1 MANLEELREKYPP
14 QKYETQVEFE
24 RVMTQMN
31 EEQTHI
37 NHPFI
42 DREMELAKQRKILE
56 TQKQSINIQL
66 NQIKLESIELEQKRK
81 DINRVFY
88 DLKHE
93 LLEAN
98 PREDF
103 ARKEEGAA

>member
-1 MANLEELREKYPP
+1 
-14 QKYETQVEFE
+14 
-24 RVMTQMN
+24 MTQMN

-37 NHPFI
+37 NRPFI
-42 DREMELAKQRKILE
+42 DRELELAKQRKMLE

-93 LLEAN
+93 LLKAN

-103 ARKEEGAA
+103 IRKDEEVA

>member
-1 MANLEELREKYPP
+1 
-14 QKYETQVEFE
+14 
-24 RVMTQMN
+24 MTQMN

-37 NHPFI
+37 NRPFI
-42 DREMELAKQRKILE
+42 DRELELAKQRKMLE

-88 DLKHE
+88 DLKQE
-93 LLEAN
+93 LLKAN

-103 ARKEEGAA
+103 IRKDEEVA